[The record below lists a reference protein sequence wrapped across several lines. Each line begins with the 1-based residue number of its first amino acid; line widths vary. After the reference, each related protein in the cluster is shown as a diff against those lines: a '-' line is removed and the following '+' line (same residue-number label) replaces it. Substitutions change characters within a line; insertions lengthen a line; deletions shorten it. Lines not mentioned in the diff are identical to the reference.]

1 MPAQPQTPADLLLD
15 RVPPQN
21 IEAEMALLGS
31 MLLEEDAIGQVI
43 ETIQENSFYK
53 DAHKRIFSAILQIYQ
68 QGHSVDLVTLT
79 DRLKKEGSLEEV
91 GNVSYLTSLASFV
104 PTAANV
110 EHYARIVREK
120 HILRSLIQ
128 TATQIAT
135 ASYEGSEEA
144 SLLLDKAE
152 SMIFDIALHGAAKT
166 FTPIKELVRDS
177 FETIETLYQ
186 RKVHVTGAA
195 TGFSDL
201 DAQTAGLQPSELIV
215 LAGRPSMGKSS
226 LAMCI
231 AEHVALEEK
240 KGVAIFSLEMSKEH
254 LVLRMLCSHARVEIQ
269 KVRTGF
275 VPEKAWPDLST
286 AAGRLAEAPIFI
298 DDSPDISALEL
309 RSRARRLKARFDI
322 QMIVVDYL
330 QLMRSHMRSDNRQQ
344 EISEISRSLKALA
357 RELSIPVLAVSQ
369 LSRAPERREDFR
381 PRLSDL
387 RESGAIEQ
395 DADLVL
401 LLFREDYYKTLPLED
416 PNRGTA
422 ELIIA
427 KQRNGPTDTLRLA
440 FLKEFSR
447 FESLS
452 RRTE

>member
-1 MPAQPQTPADLLLD
+1 MPTTPQDVLLD

-31 MLLEEDAIGQVI
+31 MLLEEDAIAQAT
-43 ETIQENSFYK
+43 ETIRESDFYK
-53 DAHKRIFSAILQIYQ
+53 DSHKKIFASILRLYQ
-68 QGHSVDLVTLT
+68 QGRSVDLVTLT
-79 DRLKKEGSLEEV
+79 DLLKKEGTLEEI
-91 GNVSYLTSLASFV
+91 GNVSYLTTLASFV

-110 EHYARIVREK
+110 EHYVRIVREK
-120 HILRSLIQ
+120 SVLRSLIH
-128 TATQIAT
+128 IAT
-135 ASYEGSEEA
+135 HIATSCYDGAEETN
-144 SLLLDKAE
+144 LLLDKAE
-152 SMIFDIALHGAAKT
+152 SMIFDVAMHGSPQT
-166 FTPIKELVRDS
+166 FTPIKDLVRDS

-186 RKVHVTGAA
+186 RKVHVTGVSTSFA
-195 TGFSDL
+195 DL
-201 DAQTAGLQPSELIV
+201 DARTAGLQPSDLIV

-226 LAMCI
+226 LAMNI
-231 AEHVALEEK
+231 AEHAALEEK
-240 KGVAIFSLEMSKEH
+240 KGVAVFSLEMSKEH
-254 LVLRMLCSHARVEIQ
+254 LVLRMLCSHAKVDIQ

-275 VPEKAWPDLST
+275 VPEKAWPELST
-286 AAGRLAEAPIFI
+286 AAGKLAESVIFI

-309 RSRARRLKARFDI
+309 RAKARRLKARYDI
-322 QMIVVDYL
+322 QLVVVDYL
-330 QLMRSHMRSDNRQQ
+330 QLMRAHTKTDNRQQ

-357 RELSIPVLAVSQ
+357 RELHIPVVAVSQ

-401 LLFREDYYKTLPLED
+401 LLFREDYYKNLPMDD

-447 FESLS
+447 FENLS
-452 RRTE
+452 RRVSEP

>member
-1 MPAQPQTPADLLLD
+1 MPTQLPPELLLD

-21 IEAEMALLGS
+21 LEAEMALLGS

-43 ETIQENSFYK
+43 ETVHESSFYK
-53 DAHKRIFSAILQIYQ
+53 DAHKKIFSATTHLYQ

-79 DRLKKEGSLEEV
+79 DFLKKQGVLEEV
-91 GNVSYLTSLASFV
+91 GNASYLASLVSFV

-120 HILRSLIQ
+120 SILRSLIQ

-135 ASYEGSEEA
+135 SCYEGSEEA
-144 SLLLDKAE
+144 NLLLDKAE
-152 SMIFDIALHGAAKT
+152 SMIFDIAIHGASKT
-166 FTPIKELVRDS
+166 FVPIKELVRNS
-177 FETIETLYQ
+177 FETIEALYQ
-186 RKVHVTGAA
+186 RKVHVTGIA
-195 TGFSDL
+195 TGYADL
-201 DAQTAGLQPSELIV
+201 DARTAGLQPSELVI

-226 LAMCI
+226 LAMNI

-240 KGVAIFSLEMSKEH
+240 KGVAIFSLEMSKEP
-254 LVLRMLCSHARVEIQ
+254 LVLRMLCSHAKVDSQ

-275 VPEKAWPDLST
+275 VPERAWPDLST
-286 AAGRLAEAPIFI
+286 AAGKLAEALIFI

-309 RSRARRLKARFDI
+309 RARARRLKARYDI
-322 QMIVVDYL
+322 QLIVLDYL
-330 QLMRSHMRSDNRQQ
+330 QLMRAHTRVDNRQQ

-357 RELSIPVLAVSQ
+357 RELNVPVLAVSQ

-395 DADLVL
+395 DADLVM
-401 LLFREDYYKTLPLED
+401 LLFREDYYKNLPMDD

-427 KQRNGPTDTLRLA
+427 KQRNGPTDTFRLA

-447 FESLS
+447 FETLS

>member
-1 MPAQPQTPADLLLD
+1 MPTAQPPTELLLD

-31 MLLEEDAIGQVI
+31 MLLEGEAIGQVL
-43 ETIQENSFYK
+43 ELVQEPSFYK
-53 DAHKRIFSAILQIYQ
+53 DSHKKIFSAIVRLYE
-68 QGHSVDLVTLT
+68 QGRSVDLVTLT
-79 DRLKKEGSLEEV
+79 DLLKKEGILEEV
-91 GNVSYLTSLASFV
+91 GNASYLTSLASFV

-120 HILRSLIQ
+120 SILRNLIH
-128 TATQIAT
+128 TATQIAAACYDGT
-135 ASYEGSEEA
+135 EEA
-144 SLLLDKAE
+144 GLLLDKAE
-152 SMIFDIALHGAAKT
+152 SMIFNIAVHGATKT
-166 FTPIKELVRDS
+166 LVPIKDLVRDS

-186 RKVHVTGAA
+186 RKVHVTGVA
-195 TGFSDL
+195 TGFADL
-201 DAQTAGLQPSELIV
+201 DARTAGLQPSDLVI

-226 LAMCI
+226 LAMNI
-231 AEHVALEEK
+231 MEHAALEQK
-240 KGVAIFSLEMSKEH
+240 KGIALFSLEMSKEH

-286 AAGRLAEAPIFI
+286 AAGRLAEASIFI

-309 RSRARRLKARFDI
+309 RARARRLKSRYDI
-322 QMIVVDYL
+322 QLVVLDYL
-330 QLMRSHMRSDNRQQ
+330 QLMRAHTRADNRQQ

-357 RELSIPVLAVSQ
+357 RELNVPVLAVSQ

-401 LLFREDYYKTLPLED
+401 LLFREDYYRNLPLDD

-427 KQRNGPTDTLRLA
+427 KQRNGPTDTFRLA

-447 FESLS
+447 FQTLS

>member
-1 MPAQPQTPADLLLD
+1 MPAQSPAELLLD
-15 RVPPQN
+15 RIPPQN

-31 MLLEEDAIGQVI
+31 MLLEEDAIGQVL
-43 ETIQENSFYK
+43 ETVREDSFYK
-53 DAHKRIFSAILQIYQ
+53 EAHKKIFSAIVRLYQ
-68 QGHSVDLVTLT
+68 EERSIDLVTLT
-79 DRLKKEGSLEEV
+79 DLLKKEGILEEV

-110 EHYARIVREK
+110 EQYARIIREK
-120 HILRSLIQ
+120 RILRSLIQ

-135 ASYEGSEEA
+135 ACYDGSEEPN
-144 SLLLDKAE
+144 LLLDKAE
-152 SMIFDIALHGAAKT
+152 SMIFDIAAHGATKT
-166 FTPIKELVRDS
+166 FVSIKELVRDS

-186 RKVHVTGAA
+186 RKVHVTGVAS
-195 TGFSDL
+195 GFSDL
-201 DAQTAGLQPSELIV
+201 DARTAGFQPSELVV

-231 AEHVALEEK
+231 AEHAALEEK
-240 KGVAIFSLEMSKEH
+240 KGVALFSLEMSKEH
-254 LVLRMLCSHARVEIQ
+254 LVLRMLCSHAKVEIQ

-286 AAGRLAEAPIFI
+286 AAGKLSEAPIFI
-298 DDSPDISALEL
+298 DDSPDLSALEL
-309 RSRARRLKARFDI
+309 RARARRLKARHDI
-322 QMIVVDYL
+322 QIVVVDYL
-330 QLMRSHMRSDNRQQ
+330 QLMRAHTKADNRQQ
-344 EISEISRSLKALA
+344 EISDISRSLKALA
-357 RELSIPVLAVSQ
+357 RELNVPVLAVSQ

-401 LLFREDYYKTLPLED
+401 LLFREDYYKQLPIDD

-422 ELIIA
+422 EVIIA

-447 FESLS
+447 FESFS
-452 RRTE
+452 RRAE

>member
-1 MPAQPQTPADLLLD
+1 MPTQSVPELLLD

-43 ETIQENSFYK
+43 ELITENAFYK
-53 DAHKRIFSAILQIYQ
+53 EAHKKIYAAMARLYEE
-68 QGHSVDLVTLT
+68 GRSVDLITLT
-79 DRLKKEGSLEEV
+79 DLLRKEGILEDV
-91 GNVSYLTSLASFV
+91 GNASYLTTLTNV
-104 PTAANV
+104 IPTAANV

-120 HILRSLIQ
+120 SILRNLIQ
-128 TATQIAT
+128 TSTQIAT
-135 ASYEGSEEA
+135 ACYEGSEDA
-144 SLLLDKAE
+144 NLLLDKAE
-152 SMIFDIALHGAAKT
+152 SMIFDIALHGASKT
-166 FTPIKELVRDS
+166 FVPIKELVRDS
-177 FETIETLYQ
+177 FETIENLYQ
-186 RKVHVTGAA
+186 RKVHVTGLS
-195 TGFSDL
+195 TGFPDL
-201 DAQTAGLQPSELIV
+201 DARTAGLQPSELIV

-226 LAMCI
+226 LAMNI
-231 AEHVALEEK
+231 AEHIALQEK
-240 KGVAIFSLEMSKEH
+240 KGVALFSLEMSKEH

-286 AAGRLAEAPIFI
+286 AAGKLAEALIFI

-309 RSRARRLKARFDI
+309 RARCRRLKARYDI
-322 QMIVVDYL
+322 HLVVVDYL
-330 QLMRSHMRSDNRQQ
+330 QLMRAHASSDNRQQ
-344 EISEISRSLKALA
+344 EISQISRSLKALA
-357 RELSIPVLAVSQ
+357 RELNVPVLAVSQ

-401 LLFREDYYKTLPLED
+401 LLFREDYYKQLPVDD

-422 ELIIA
+422 ELNIA
-427 KQRNGPTDTLRLA
+427 KQRNGPTDTVRLA

-452 RRTE
+452 RRPE